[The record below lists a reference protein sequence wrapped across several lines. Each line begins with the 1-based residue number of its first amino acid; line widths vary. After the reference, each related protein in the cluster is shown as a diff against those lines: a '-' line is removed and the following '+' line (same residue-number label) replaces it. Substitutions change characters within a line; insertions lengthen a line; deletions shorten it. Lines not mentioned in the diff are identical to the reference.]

1 MTILRRSLLTANF
14 LVLNRSREFKWGDWD
29 CNLFI
34 VDLLDHLDAS
44 GMPWRSQA
52 IRGKYDT
59 GFGAAKF
66 QHYYTPA
73 PDWLEQNEYK
83 IRIKT
88 DQEFEDQDI
97 ILEKKKRYWTASL
110 FFGGHLWSVVEDK
123 GLMMTTIE
131 PGAYQV
137 GVYRG

>member
-1 MTILRRSLLTANF
+1 MTLLRRSLLTANF
-14 LVLNRSREFKWGDWD
+14 LVLSRSREFKWGEWD

-34 VDLLDHLDAS
+34 VDLLDHLDA
-44 GMPWRSQA
+44 GMPWRSQS

-59 GFGAAKF
+59 GFAAAKF
-66 QHYYTPA
+66 QHHYTPA

-83 IRIKT
+83 IVIKT
-88 DQEFEDQDI
+88 DQEFADQDI